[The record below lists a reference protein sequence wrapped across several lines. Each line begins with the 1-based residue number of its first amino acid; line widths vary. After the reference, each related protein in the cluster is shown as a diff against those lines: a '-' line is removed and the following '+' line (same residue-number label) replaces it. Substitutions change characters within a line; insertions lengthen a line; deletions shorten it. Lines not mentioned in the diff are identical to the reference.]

1 MPFFL
6 MRINASRLVQV
17 SQIIIKL
24 IFCQITQEDI
34 KKTYGG
40 SSGSRGYYS
49 SAFARLVIL

>member
-1 MPFFL
+1 
-6 MRINASRLVQV
+6 MRINASRLVRV